1 MKITETDI
9 FKNTYKEFNYNF
21 KEKVEESDK

>member
-9 FKNTYKEFNYNF
+9 FKNTLKEFNYKF
-21 KEKVEESDK
+21 REKVEESEK